1 MNFLEKNLE
10 DIIYENAITEEGR
23 RKLKERGLPIKGMVF
38 RQLYLGNYGRLDLL
52 TIHNESYINFPDAL
66 IFDVYE
72 LKQGVINIDT
82 LLQAGR
88 YAKGIKRIIATNGYD
103 LHSRESIFRIHLIG
117 SEVDLNGDFALL
129 FDCLC
134 NVNLYTYSYN
144 IDGIYFKKQYGF
156 YRTNELLPD
165 IKISYS
171 DAKKFFTEI

>member
-1 MNFLEKNLE
+1 MDFLEKNLE
-10 DIIYENAITEEGR
+10 DIIYENALTEEGR
-23 RKLKERGLPIKGMVF
+23 RKLNERGLPIKGKVF

-52 TIHNESYINFPDAL
+52 TIHSKSYINFPDAL

-72 LKQGVINIDT
+72 LKQGVINIET

-88 YAKGIKRIIATNGYD
+88 YLQGIKRILVESDHD
-103 LHSRESIFRIHLIG
+103 LHSRELMFRIYLIG

-129 FDCLC
+129 CDCLC
-134 NVNLYTYSYN
+134 NVHLYTYSYN
-144 IDGIYFKKQYGF
+144 IDGIYFTKQYG
-156 YRTNELLPD
+156 YHRTNELLPD

>member
-1 MNFLEKNLE
+1 MDFLEKNLE
-10 DIIYENAITEEGR
+10 DIIYENALTEEGR
-23 RKLKERGLPIKGMVF
+23 RKLEKRGLPIKGMVF

-52 TIHNESYINFPDAL
+52 TIHNKSYANYPDAL

-72 LKQGVINIDT
+72 LKQGIVNIDT

-88 YAKGIKRIIATNGYD
+88 YVKGITRILVKNDHNLNQRD
-103 LHSRESIFRIHLIG
+103 LAFRIHLIG

-129 FDCLC
+129 CDSLRD
-134 NVNLYTYSYN
+134 VNLYTYSYN
-144 IDGIYFKKQYGF
+144 IDGIYFTKQYG
-156 YRTNELLPD
+156 YQKTNELLPD